1 MHSPYVEAMI
11 FVKGGFVQCGGGV
24 DCHYS
29 SSCSGNSRSRLW
41 PTCWSTLMY
50 RELVIG
56 GHRLSQ
62 ARVGGVAKGLGRCA
76 CGRIGPAGA
85 GCHQGSSHGHA
96 RQHARSGGTRAA
108 LSASQG
114 FPPDYAAWCIPQ
126 FWRRQLSLEWRAL
139 HGIAGSVGKERK
151 NPLGLFLGR
160 NPAPIGKTVGT

>member
-1 MHSPYVEAMI
+1 MHSPYVEAVI
-11 FVKGGFVQCGGGV
+11 FVKGGFFQCGGGA

-41 PTCWSTLMY
+41 PTCWSALMY

-62 ARVGGVAKGLGRCA
+62 ARVGGVGKGLGRRA

-96 RQHARSGGTRAA
+96 RQHAEAAELARHYRRLRDFLRTMRHGVFPNFCVARSLWNGA
-108 LSASQG
+108 L
-114 FPPDYAAWCIPQ
+114 CT
-126 FWRRQLSLEWRAL
+126 
-139 HGIAGSVGKERK
+139 GITGSVGKERK